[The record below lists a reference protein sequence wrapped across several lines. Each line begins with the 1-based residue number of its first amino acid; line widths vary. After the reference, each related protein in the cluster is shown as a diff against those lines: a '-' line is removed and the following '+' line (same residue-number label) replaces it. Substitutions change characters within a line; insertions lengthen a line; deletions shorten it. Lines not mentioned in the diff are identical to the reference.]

1 MASFASTFE
10 DQLTDGIIW
19 SRTLVFSNYP
29 SHRNFQLPEFEGGS
43 HSMQIINYSQLYNEF
58 VVDNPSSKSN
68 YAKSLIH
75 PNKIQTGD
83 ILQTADYR
91 GVGSYYAVWLHAD
104 VFQNP
109 ASLCL
114 QRASKVPR
122 SENPVQDDDESDQP
136 KEDLDQF
143 HLDALTW
150 GKIRDLCTN
159 YSFTEEKL
167 IPLLQEKCPALL
179 EKLTNETTKY
189 DLQEAIGAMRFQGD
203 PGSCGVGEGVDWDDL
218 PTDELFQ
225 DGQTQS
231 AGEYFLNLPRISFPI
246 LKKPS
251 ELAAAMKSHSF
262 MQLYLFEHL
271 DEMGYDAPPAVSIAP
286 IGYFESE
293 YKERCVDLALLPP
306 PLDTQ
311 TTLGFVLNKIRD
323 NFPEDGL
330 DNEEDEA
337 EEDEEDE
344 EGDEEEEDVEDD
356 DENEESHGGHNKK
369 RKNQG
374 KQSSATKKEK
384 IHEPTDP
391 RKKYELAI
399 IDFEGE
405 DAISWCTVKNSK
417 NFVDVYP
424 AGENPIIATRRMFH
438 KHAKEIRQKLLALR
452 QGSSGAVSDEEL
464 NSLFD
469 QLLWT

>member
-1 MASFASTFE
+1 MASFTSTFE
-10 DQLTDGIIW
+10 DQLTDGMVW
-19 SRTLVFSNYP
+19 SRSLVFSNYP
-29 SHRNFQLPEFEGGS
+29 SHRNFQLPEFEHGR

-58 VVDNPSSKSN
+58 VTENPSSKSN

-83 ILQTADYR
+83 ILQTSDYR

-122 SENPVQDDDESDQP
+122 SENPGQDEDESVQH
-136 KEDLDQF
+136 KEDLDQY

-150 GKIRDLCTN
+150 GRIRDLITN
-159 YSFTEEKL
+159 YTYAEEQL
-167 IPLLQEKCPALL
+167 VPLLQEKCPALL
-179 EKLTNETTKY
+179 EKLTNEATKY
-189 DLQEAIGAMRFQGD
+189 GLQEAIEAMRFQGD
-203 PGSCGVGEGVDWDDL
+203 PGSCGEGEGVDWDDL

-225 DGQTQS
+225 DSMTQS
-231 AGEYFLNLPRISFPI
+231 AGDYFLNLPKISFPI

-251 ELAAAMKSHSF
+251 ELAAAMNSHPF

-330 DNEEDEA
+330 DNEEDDEGEEDE

-344 EGDEEEEDVEDD
+344 EEDD
-356 DENEESHGGHNKK
+356 SDDGHNKK

-374 KQSSATKKEK
+374 KSTAPTKEE
-384 IHEPTDP
+384 IHEPADP
-391 RKKYELAI
+391 RKKYELAT

-405 DAISWCTVKNSK
+405 DAIFWCTVKNSK
-417 NFVDVYP
+417 SIVDCDP
-424 AGENPIIATRRMFH
+424 AGENPIFTTRRMFR
-438 KHAKEIRQKLLALR
+438 KHAEEIRKKLFTLR
-452 QGSSGAVSDEEL
+452 ARSTEAVSDEEL
-464 NSLFD
+464 NSLFE